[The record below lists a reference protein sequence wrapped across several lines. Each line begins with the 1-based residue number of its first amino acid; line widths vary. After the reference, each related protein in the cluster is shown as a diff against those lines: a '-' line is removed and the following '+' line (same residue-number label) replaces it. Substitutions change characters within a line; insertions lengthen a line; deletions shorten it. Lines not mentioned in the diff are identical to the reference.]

1 MLKPRKRNT
10 QKEIRRD
17 PFLETIDSAQA
28 HIEHNKTLYTQII
41 TGVLVIIAGFLF
53 LSNKNKLH
61 LREGNIAFGNALIAL
76 DQTDLSNAKFQLE
89 TVYNDYSDTKPALQA
104 SYFLGKIYFE
114 EGNFDLA
121 EKYIREYFEKSDNE
135 MLLVP
140 SIKILLDIELQREN
154 FKNAISIINNSKRRV
169 LSPSHINSLN
179 LDEIRLLIVSGSI
192 DKAREKLDIV
202 LNVKDLPNNQK
213 QLAEQFLG
221 QISS

>member
-41 TGVLVIIAGFLF
+41 TGVLVVIAGFMF

-140 SIKILLDIELQREN
+140 SIKILLDIELQRKN

-169 LSPSHINSLN
+169 FSPSHINSLN
-179 LDEIRLLIVSGSI
+179 LDEIRLLILSGSI
-192 DKAREKLDIV
+192 DNAREKLDIV
-202 LNVKDLPNNQK
+202 LNVKDLPNIQK
-213 QLAEQFLG
+213 QLAEEFLG